1 MKKYTDELSDLANPD
16 TVDPTVDPKDQTPQ
30 SNIFTPYLGERIN
43 EKLVDGLF
51 DKSRIEGFSTGYR
64 CIDKI
69 VDGIKVGSLTVLVAG
84 TGMGKSI
91 LAINILIHL
100 NRDQGM
106 PVVYID
112 LENGELE
119 ALERIIKMWHGETL
133 PEDFFSNEKY
143 KEDVLRMKDEL
154 KTFHYY
160 SHDDYPNVSR
170 DMILKTVRY
179 HARQGA
185 KVFLIDPL
193 ECIPA
198 EDVYD
203 KQREEGIIVRD
214 LKNLAQ
220 EEKIAIILCH
230 HFRKTQSGRDVY
242 VGSIEEI
249 ETPKVRI
256 PMLDDI
262 RGTSEIG
269 DASTGVWALVR
280 LNGGERVQGQK
291 DRALFRVLK
300 NRFGDLGDT
309 YLNFE
314 SYPLGFYELTTE
326 ETIELYSG
334 KMEAKI
340 KKSKDKREKRQV
352 VAEESFLLDN
362 G

>member
-1 MKKYTDELSDLANPD
+1 MKKYTDELADLANPD
-16 TVDPTVDPKDQTPQ
+16 TVDPTVDPKDTTPH
-30 SNIFTPYLGERIN
+30 SNIFSPFLGERIN

-64 CIDKI
+64 AIDKI
-69 VDGIKVGSLTVLVAG
+69 VDGIKVGSMTVLVAG

-91 LAINILIHL
+91 LAINILVHL
-100 NRDQGM
+100 NRDQGI

-119 ALERIIKMWHGETL
+119 AVERIIKIWHGDSL
-133 PEDFFSNEKY
+133 PEDFFTNEKY
-143 KEDVLRMKDEL
+143 KPDVLKMKDEL
-154 KTFHYY
+154 NSFHYY

-179 HARQGA
+179 HARQGV

-198 EDVYD
+198 EDVFD
-203 KQREEGIIVRD
+203 KQREEGVIVRD

-242 VGSIEEI
+242 VASIQEI

-280 LNGGERVQGQK
+280 LNGGEKVMGQK

-314 SYPLGFYELTTE
+314 SHPLGFYELTTE
-326 ETIELYSG
+326 EFIELYAE
-334 KMEAKI
+334 KMDMKVQ
-340 KKSKDKREKRQV
+340 KKQEKRNKHKV
-352 VAEESFLLDN
+352 EAETSFLLEN
-362 G
+362 S